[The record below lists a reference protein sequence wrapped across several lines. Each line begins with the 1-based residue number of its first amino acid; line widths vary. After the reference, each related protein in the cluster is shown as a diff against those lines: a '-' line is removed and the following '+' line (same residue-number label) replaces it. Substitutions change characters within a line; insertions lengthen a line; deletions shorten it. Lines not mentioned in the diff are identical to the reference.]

1 MEAYIDSDVDT
12 DRELGH
18 DTAIYTFVMPV
29 CVYYIYIEK
38 RVCGI
43 NAVNRGTDHKRKDPR
58 AC

>member
-29 CVYYIYIEK
+29 CIYIEK
-38 RVCGI
+38 NVY
-43 NAVNRGTDHKRKDPR
+43 A
-58 AC
+58 A